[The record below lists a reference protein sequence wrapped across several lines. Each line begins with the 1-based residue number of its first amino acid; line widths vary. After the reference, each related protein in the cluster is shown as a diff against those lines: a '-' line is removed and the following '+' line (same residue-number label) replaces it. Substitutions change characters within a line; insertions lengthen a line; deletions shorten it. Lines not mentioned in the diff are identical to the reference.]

1 MNLVENIKVKQRDDY
16 LVDNVIADGVLART
30 VLMSKGDIVIGEK
43 HKEETINI
51 LIRGELKVLVNGE
64 VKHIKAPYM
73 VKSKANT
80 RKIAYIIEDTV
91 WTSIHRV
98 TSTNLDDIEDE
109 VIIKTSNEDLV
120 KELNKLDSKI
130 KNNIQIINLT
140 NTLQQCV
147 LFTAFDS

>member
-1 MNLVENIKVKQRDDY
+1 MNLVEDIKVKFREDY

-30 VLMSKGDIVIGEK
+30 VLMPKGDIVIGEK

-51 LIRGELKVLVNGE
+51 LIRGELKVWVNDE

-120 KELNKLDSKI
+120 KELKQI
-130 KNNIQIINLT
+130 NIEELKC
-140 NTLQQCV
+140 LG
-147 LFTAFDS
+147 

>member
-30 VLMSKGDIVIGEK
+30 VLMPKGDIVIGEK

-51 LIRGELKVLVNGE
+51 LIRGELKVWVNGE
-64 VKHIKAPYM
+64 VLHIKAPYM

-120 KELNKLDSKI
+120 KELKQI
-130 KNNIQIINLT
+130 NIEELKC
-140 NTLQQCV
+140 LG
-147 LFTAFDS
+147 

>member
-1 MNLVENIKVKQRDDY
+1 MNLVENIKVKQRADY

-30 VLMSKGDIVIGEK
+30 VLMPKGDIVIGEK

-51 LIRGELKVLVNGE
+51 LVRGELKVWVNGE

-80 RKIAYIIEDTV
+80 RKIVYIIEDAV

-120 KELNKLDSKI
+120 KELKQI
-130 KNNIQIINLT
+130 NIEELKC
-140 NTLQQCV
+140 LG
-147 LFTAFDS
+147 

>member
-30 VLMSKGDIVIGEK
+30 VLMPKGDIVIGEK

-51 LIRGELKVLVNGE
+51 LIRGELKVWVNGE

-80 RKIAYIIEDTV
+80 RKVFYIIEEAV
-91 WTSIHRV
+91 WTTVHKV
-98 TSTNLDDIEDE
+98 TSTNLDEIEDE
-109 VIIKTSNEDLV
+109 VIIKTSNEELL
-120 KELNKLDSKI
+120 KELK
-130 KNNIQIINLT
+130 QINMKELKC
-140 NTLQQCV
+140 LG
-147 LFTAFDS
+147 

>member
-1 MNLVENIKVKQRDDY
+1 MNLIENIKVKQRDDY

-30 VLMSKGDIVIGEK
+30 VLMPKGDIVIGEK

-51 LIRGELKVLVNGE
+51 LIRGELKVWVNGE
-64 VKHIKAPYM
+64 VLHIKAPYM

-80 RKIAYIIEDTV
+80 RKIVYIIEDAV

-120 KELNKLDSKI
+120 KELKQI
-130 KNNIQIINLT
+130 NIEELKC
-140 NTLQQCV
+140 LG
-147 LFTAFDS
+147 

>member
-30 VLMSKGDIVIGEK
+30 VLMPKGDIVIGEK

-51 LIRGELKVLVNGE
+51 LIRGELKVWVNGE
-64 VKHIKAPYM
+64 VLHIKAPYM
-73 VKSKANT
+73 VKSKSNT
-80 RKIAYIIEDTV
+80 RKIVYIIEDAV
-91 WTSIHRV
+91 WTSIHKV

-120 KELNKLDSKI
+120 KELKQI
-130 KNNIQIINLT
+130 NIEELKC
-140 NTLQQCV
+140 LG
-147 LFTAFDS
+147 

>member
-1 MNLVENIKVKQRDDY
+1 MNLVEDNGLRERYDY

-30 VLMSKGDIVIGEK
+30 VLMPKGDIVVGEK

-51 LIRGELKVLVNGE
+51 LIRGELKVWVNGE

-80 RKIAYIIEDTV
+80 RKVAYIIEDVV

-109 VIIKTSNEDLV
+109 VIIKTSREELV
-120 KELNKLDSKI
+120 KELK
-130 KNNIQIINLT
+130 QINMEE
-140 NTLQQCV
+140 LQW
-147 LFTAFDS
+147 LG